1 MYNTR
6 LKRYFTIIVLGSCI
20 LTILVVIFHVFNI
33 ASLYIYGGVLILFF
47 TLDIPLTIIYT
58 FVFRPRIEL
67 AEQKEIE
74 RETLS
79 NEYSARITTII
90 EKCINDK
97 ESFYKLFE
105 KHIREIPSENKY
117 FSTIN
122 LVTIL
127 TLMDGIHQ
135 PGECIAFD
143 DIDIK
148 KLIERLEH
156 YEQTHAGT

>member
-1 MYNTR
+1 MINTV
-6 LKRYFTIIVLGSCI
+6 FGGM
-20 LTILVVIFHVFNI
+20 LV
-33 ASLYIYGGVLILFF
+33 FF
-47 TLDIPLTIIYT
+47 FMLDITSVLYVL
-58 FVFRPRIEL
+58 VFRPRIEL

-156 YEQTHAGT
+156 YEQTHADK